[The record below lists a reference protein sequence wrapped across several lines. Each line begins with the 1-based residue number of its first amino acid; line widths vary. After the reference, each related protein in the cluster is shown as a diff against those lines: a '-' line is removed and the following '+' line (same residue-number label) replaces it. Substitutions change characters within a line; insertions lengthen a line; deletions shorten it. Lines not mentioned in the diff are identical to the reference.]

1 MILLFHW
8 VPFFCRERKRK
19 SVIRSIL
26 LGTLF
31 LLCFCLMLVIP
42 TVVQIHSYPF
52 LDIDPLKIQSVIAK
66 ANSTLKQ
73 CERTSFFP
81 MDDRIFLGVS
91 IILTIIFILLAKTIK
106 QNPTEDHSLSRGRTI
121 NPPFES
127 NGSSGTKRR
136 KGSNRCQSSNREPG
150 KPEDTPLL
158 KRHQA
163 GGTAQQSDRTAL
175 PTSASPFVGQKFSFG
190 IRLSLHMKLIF

>member
-1 MILLFHW
+1 
-8 VPFFCRERKRK
+8 
-19 SVIRSIL
+19 
-26 LGTLF
+26 
-31 LLCFCLMLVIP
+31 MLVIP

-91 IILTIIFILLAKTIK
+91 IILTIIFLILAATIK
-106 QNPTEDHSLSRGRTI
+106 QNPTEDHSLPRVRTSK
-121 NPPFES
+121 PQFES
-127 NGSSGTKRR
+127 NDSSGTNRR
-136 KGSNRCQSSNREPG
+136 NGSSHGQSSNREPG
-150 KPEDTPLL
+150 KSEDIPLL
-158 KRHQA
+158 ERHQA
-163 GGTAQQSDRTAL
+163 DRKAQDSDRTAL
-175 PTSASPFVGQKFSFG
+175 PTSASPFVGQKFLYG